1 MQACTPVS
9 MSNWRLRRFCL
20 REARS
25 CGIFSELRFTRSLE
39 KAHME
44 NRNHVYRLK
53 VDSSGRLLLPTEVR
67 DRHRISNG
75 DTVVVLDDAEG
86 LRLRTLDE
94 VIADVQAHFA
104 KHVPRGVLLSEEI
117 LADRRAEHERD

>member
-1 MQACTPVS
+1 
-9 MSNWRLRRFCL
+9 
-20 REARS
+20 
-25 CGIFSELRFTRSLE
+25 
-39 KAHME
+39 ME